1 MPSQRKL
8 DAARANGALAAGCKS
23 PEGAARSAMNALK
36 HGLAAHTVVL
46 PGESHELFDEF
57 ADSLRDSLNPRTLI
71 QHLLV
76 QNVVTAAWRQRRYLA
91 FETTAITVKAEE
103 MRAEVDRRFNNAD
116 PQLRDTLAFQELI
129 KDGQFRTFIRYDAHL
144 DRQLHRALNRLE
156 NQPVEPQPANSPN
169 EANPTNEQQ
178 PGPVPP
184 PPHLPAF
191 LSQTPSI
198 TEQEQSNEQEQTT
211 NQHQTTDQHQTTNQ
225 DHPTHHDQLSR
236 NDLPAPLIRTASGD

>member
-1 MPSQRKL
+1 MPSQRKC
-8 DAARANGALAAGCKS
+8 DACRANGAKGAGQKS

-76 QNVVTAAWRQRRYLA
+76 QNVVCAAWRQRRYLA

-103 MRAEVDRRFNNAD
+103 MRADVDRRFDNAD

-144 DRQLHRALNRLE
+144 DRQLHRALSRLE
-156 NQPVEPQPANSPN
+156 NQPVEPESVNSPN
-169 EANPTNEQQ
+169 EANPENEQ
-178 PGPVPP
+178 PP
-184 PPHLPAF
+184 DSNPPEPDIPAF
-191 LSQTPSI
+191 LSQV
-198 TEQEQSNEQEQTT
+198 
-211 NQHQTTDQHQTTNQ
+211 
-225 DHPTHHDQLSR
+225 
-236 NDLPAPLIRTASGD
+236 LPAFEAKPSDLAESIYEIGEIAGPAKHFHHPALLSMGSGG